1 VDTNGRSTPGSGRI
15 RLLYIVAQPVRW
27 ISFEWVARILN
38 RELFDLS
45 FLLLS
50 RQGSSPL
57 SPHLHAQGLS
67 ASHIPYAG
75 RHDLLRPI
83 RGIERYCRDRAIDI
97 VHAHFMDACLAGLV
111 GARLAGV
118 PVRLH
123 TRHHAGPYPWSHR
136 MPWGSWYDRFNN
148 HLSTAVIAPSEQARR
163 ALIDRDLM
171 PPEKVALVHHGFDL
185 DAFDVCTADALA
197 MRRKYNLGT
206 DRPIV
211 GVVARY
217 ERIKGVEH
225 VVRAF
230 RCLLDSFPSAHLVLA
245 NARGRHGRQIRRLL
259 GTLPAGRYTEIPFE
273 EQMPALYRTFD
284 VFVHVPVRPYL
295 EAFGQVY
302 IEAMAA
308 GVPCV
313 CTIAGVAGEFVVN
326 GENAIVVGPEDSDA
340 IHDGITR
347 ILGDAALRHRL
358 AARARRSVEE
368 RFRIEDMVR
377 SLQDIYIRLHASRGA
392 GP

>member
-1 VDTNGRSTPGSGRI
+1 
-15 RLLYIVAQPVRW
+15 
-27 ISFEWVARILN
+27 
-38 RELFDLS
+38 
-45 FLLLS
+45 
-50 RQGSSPL
+50 
-57 SPHLHAQGLS
+57 
-67 ASHIPYAG
+67 
-75 RHDLLRPI
+75 
-83 RGIERYCRDRAIDI
+83 
-97 VHAHFMDACLAGLV
+97 
-111 GARLAGV
+111 
-118 PVRLH
+118 
-123 TRHHAGPYPWSHR
+123 
-136 MPWGSWYDRFNN
+136 
-148 HLSTAVIAPSEQARR
+148 
-163 ALIDRDLM
+163 
-171 PPEKVALVHHGFDL
+171 
-185 DAFDVCTADALA
+185 

-206 DRPIV
+206 DQPIV

-230 RCLLDSFPSAHLVLA
+230 RRLLGGYPRAHLVLA
-245 NARGRHGRQIRRLL
+245 NARGRDAGPIRRLL
-259 GTLPAGRYTEIPFE
+259 GTLPAGRYTEISFE

-284 VFVHVPVRPYL
+284 VLVHVPIRPHL

-302 IEAMAA
+302 VEAMAA

-340 IHDGITR
+340 IHEGMTR
-347 ILGDAALRHRL
+347 ILGDAALGQRL